1 MIVHRLLQHH
11 KYLLKRET
19 SSMKPVN
26 LVLLLALTSGLLA
39 CSQMDPMPRE
49 QVASNLA
56 PILKIE
62 KQAERVKYYT
72 QILGYIGSISNEKA
86 DKLKGHYDIYYF
98 YYLAAN
104 FHLAR
109 GNTES
114 YLAHVKLAENELHE
128 METILKDKFAK
139 LKELDLERE
148 ATFPRQGL

>member
-1 MIVHRLLQHH
+1 MQRLLQHH

-19 SSMKPVN
+19 YSMKPVN
-26 LVLLLALTSGLLA
+26 LVLLLVLTNGLLA
-39 CSQMDPMPRE
+39 CSQMDPMPRD
-49 QVASNLA
+49 QIASNLA

-62 KQAERVKYYT
+62 QQAERVKYYA
-72 QILGYIGSISNEKA
+72 QILGTIGSISDEKA
-86 DKLKGHYDIYYF
+86 ANLKAHYDVYYF

-128 METILKDKFAK
+128 MEIILKDKFAK
-139 LKELDLERE
+139 LKELDLEKE
-148 ATFPRQGL
+148 ARFPRQGL

>member
-1 MIVHRLLQHH
+1 
-11 KYLLKRET
+11 
-19 SSMKPVN
+19 MKPIN
-26 LVLLLALTSGLLA
+26 LALLLVLTSGLLA
-39 CSQMDPMPRE
+39 CSQMDPMPRDQIE
-49 QVASNLA
+49 ANLA

-72 QILGYIGSISNEKA
+72 QILSNISSIGDEKSA
-86 DKLKGHYDIYYF
+86 NLKAHYDVYYF

-104 FHLAR
+104 FHLAS

-139 LKELDLERE
+139 LKESDLERE
-148 ATFPRQGL
+148 ARFPRQWL